1 MAVIFT
7 RTVNIQN
14 AINNNNFGSLK
25 NIWNIVQ
32 CSVNQKIYLKY

>member
-7 RTVNIQN
+7 RFVNIQN

-25 NIWNIVQ
+25 NTWNIVQ
-32 CSVNQKIYLKY
+32 YSVKQKIYLKY